1 MSTEIHKGITIKSEN
16 EISLMS
22 QAGKIVAMT
31 QIILSNA
38 IRVGISTLELDRIA
52 EKEIRKNGAI
62 PSFKGYMG
70 FPSSICTSINN
81 EIVHGIPSKRKI
93 ENGDI
98 VSIDVGAI
106 YNGYHSDSAFTIGI
120 GDISDNAKKLISD
133 TKNALQIGINAAKH
147 SSRVGDIGFSIQKH
161 GDKLNYGIV
170 KQYVGHGIGRSLHEE
185 PQIPNYGDHGKG
197 VELKSGMAIAI
208 EPMFN
213 LGSWETKVLD
223 DEWTVVTSDGS
234 ISAHFEDTIVITEQG
249 SKILSN
255 IPEKKN
261 IPIQKNN

>member
-1 MSTEIHKGITIKSEN
+1 LSTEIHKGITIKSEN
-16 EISLMS
+16 EIGQMS

-31 QIILSNA
+31 QVVLANA
-38 IRVGISTLELDRIA
+38 LRIGISTLELDKIA
-52 EKEIRKNGAI
+52 EKEIRNHGAI

-93 ENGDI
+93 QNGD
-98 VSIDVGAI
+98 VLSIDVGAI

-120 GDISDNAKKLISD
+120 GDITDKTKKLISD
-133 TKNALQIGINAAKH
+133 TKNALKIGINAAKN
-147 SSRVGDIGFSIQKH
+147 SARVGDIGSSIQKY

-170 KQYVGHGIGRSLHEE
+170 KQYVGHGIGRNLHEE
-185 PQIPNYGDHGKG
+185 PQVPNYGSEGKG

-234 ISAHFEDTIVITEQG
+234 ISAHFEDTIIITNDG
-249 SKILSN
+249 SRVLSE

-261 IPIQKNN
+261 IPIQKIN

>member
-1 MSTEIHKGITIKSEN
+1 MSTEIHRGITIKSEN
-16 EISLMS
+16 EINQMR

-31 QIILSNA
+31 QIALVDA
-38 IRVGISTLELDRIA
+38 LRVGISTLELDKIA
-52 EKEIRKNGAI
+52 EKEIRTKGAT

-93 ENGDI
+93 QNGDI

-120 GDISDNAKKLISD
+120 GNISDKAKQLISD
-133 TKNALQIGINAAKH
+133 TKRALQLGIDSIKH
-147 SSRVGDIGFSIQKH
+147 STRVGDIGFSIQKY
-161 GDKLNYGIV
+161 GEKRNYGIV
-170 KQYVGHGIGRSLHEE
+170 KQYVGHGIGRNLHEE
-185 PQIPNYGDHGKG
+185 PQIPNYGNQGKG
-197 VELKSGMAIAI
+197 VELKNGMAIAI

-213 LGSWETKVLD
+213 LGSWETQVLD
-223 DEWTVVTSDGS
+223 DDWTVVTADGS
-234 ISAHFEDTIVITEQG
+234 LSAHFEDTIIITDNIAQ
-249 SKILSN
+249 ILSETS
-255 IPEKKN
+255 EKKN

>member
-52 EKEIRKNGAI
+52 EKEIRKNGAT

-120 GDISDNAKKLISD
+120 GDISDEAKKLISD
-133 TKNALQIGINAAKH
+133 TKSALQIGINSAKH
-147 SSRVGDIGFSIQKH
+147 SSRVGDIGFSIQKY
-161 GDKLNYGIV
+161 GDKCDYGIV
-170 KQYVGHGIGRSLHEE
+170 KQYVGHGIGRSLHEA
-185 PQIPNYGDHGKG
+185 PQIPNYGSHGKG
-197 VELKSGMAIAI
+197 IELKNGMAIAI

-234 ISAHFEDTIVITEQG
+234 ISAHFEDTIVITEHG
-249 SKILSN
+249 SKILSD

>member
-1 MSTEIHKGITIKSEN
+1 MSTEIHNGITIKSEN
-16 EISLMS
+16 EINQMR

-31 QIILSNA
+31 QIALANA
-38 IRVGISTLELDRIA
+38 IRIGISTLELDNIA
-52 EKEIRKNGAI
+52 EKEIRNQGAI

-93 ENGDI
+93 QNGDI

-120 GDISDNAKKLISD
+120 GDISDKEKKLIFD
-133 TKNALQIGINAAKH
+133 TKAALQIGINSAKH
-147 SSRVGDIGFSIQKH
+147 SARVGDIGFSIQQY
-161 GDKLNYGIV
+161 GDQHNYGIV
-170 KQYVGHGIGRSLHEE
+170 KQYVGHGIGRNLHEE
-185 PQIPNYGDHGKG
+185 PQVPNYGNQGKG
-197 VELKSGMAIAI
+197 VQLKNGMSIAI

-213 LGSWETKVLD
+213 IGTWETEVLD
-223 DEWTVVTSDGS
+223 DDWTVVTTDGS
-234 ISAHFEDTIVITEQG
+234 ISAHFEDTIVITNSNAQ
-249 SKILSN
+249 ILSE

-261 IPIQKNN
+261 LPIQKNN

>member
-16 EISLMS
+16 EISHMR
-22 QAGKIVAMT
+22 QAGKIVAIT
-31 QIILSNA
+31 QIALANA
-38 IRVGISTLELDRIA
+38 IRAGISTLELDKIA
-52 EKEIRKNGAI
+52 EKEIRAKDAT

-93 ENGDI
+93 QNGDI

-106 YNGYHSDSAFTIGI
+106 YNGFHSDSAFTIGI
-120 GDISDNAKKLISD
+120 GDISDKAKRLISD
-133 TKNALQIGINAAKH
+133 TKNALQIGIDSAKH
-147 SSRVGDIGFSIQKH
+147 SSRVGDIGFSIQEYGEKCA
-161 GDKLNYGIV
+161 YGIV
-170 KQYVGHGIGRSLHEE
+170 KQYVGHGIGRNLHEE
-185 PQIPNYGDHGKG
+185 PQIPNYGNQGKG
-197 VELKSGMAIAI
+197 VELRNGMAIAI

-213 LGSWETKVLD
+213 LGTWETQVLTD
-223 DEWTVVTSDGS
+223 DWTVVTADGS
-234 ISAHFEDTIVITEQG
+234 LSAHFEDTIIITNGTPQ
-249 SKILSN
+249 ILSE

>member
-1 MSTEIHKGITIKSEN
+1 
-16 EISLMS
+16 MS

-120 GDISDNAKKLISD
+120 GDISDNAKKL
-133 TKNALQIGINAAKH
+133 N
-147 SSRVGDIGFSIQKH
+147 
-161 GDKLNYGIV
+161 
-170 KQYVGHGIGRSLHEE
+170 
-185 PQIPNYGDHGKG
+185 
-197 VELKSGMAIAI
+197 
-208 EPMFN
+208 
-213 LGSWETKVLD
+213 
-223 DEWTVVTSDGS
+223 
-234 ISAHFEDTIVITEQG
+234 
-249 SKILSN
+249 
-255 IPEKKN
+255 
-261 IPIQKNN
+261 